1 MVYGPLPY
9 YSLLTQCRMCT
20 ESDMF
25 KMKDIEGDGDSSA
38 DEEADLL
45 RMHEEFLRAK
55 EQE

>member
-1 MVYGPLPY
+1 
-9 YSLLTQCRMCT
+9 MCT